1 MKAFLHES
9 IDSGKKTLFWYA
21 AGSLTGA
28 AVFGWAA
35 ALVEKASVFVG
46 G

>member
-1 MKAFLHES
+1 MKAFFVNSLNEW
-9 IDSGKKTLFWYA
+9 KPTLFWYA

-28 AVFGWAA
+28 AVFGWGS
-35 ALVEKASVFVG
+35 ALVAKAVVFVG